1 MPEVPRRAED
11 ARNIAVTAAR
21 LPMYEGAMVSEDLK
35 ALALYFPLSSKGV
48 SNQVAEHLKGVIESF
63 DGEDRYY
70 VAGLPIAQDRF
81 GVEMF
86 KQMALSAP
94 LAMALIFVLMWFFFR
109 NLKLIISPMIV
120 AMLSVIVA
128 MSLLVITGN
137 TIHIMSSMIPIFI
150 MPIAVLDAVHILSD
164 FFDRYPLVKDRK
176 VALRQTLEELWSP
189 MLFTSLTTSIGFASL
204 ALTPIP
210 PVQVFG
216 IFVAIGTFAAWLFT
230 IILMPAFAMLLP
242 EKALEGFGW
251 KEAKS
256 EKEGSEKTGFLVL
269 VGRFTFSQAKLIVI
283 LGMALVF
290 FSLVGIS
297 KIVINDNPVNWF
309 EEDHEIRVAD
319 AVMNER
325 MAGTY
330 MAYLAIDGPDRDE
343 STFAGP
349 ILEAASDLKELEK
362 EELQVALSE
371 IDYGHFGETEF
382 LSLQDWAL
390 DRQDNTADDDRWD
403 AWDAVIQMMDET
415 WQSGEYFKNPE
426 VLRSLEKLES
436 HLLSNPHVG
445 KVLGLPEVVKTL
457 HRELFEGDEERY
469 RVPETGNAVAQ
480 TLMTYESSHRPQDLW
495 HFVTPDF
502 KQSVLWIQMNSG
514 NNVDMKALVDQLE
527 IYLAE
532 HPLPAGLESHWF
544 GLTYINVIWQE
555 QMVSGMAKAF
565 LSSFVVVLL
574 LMSVLFRSLWW
585 GMLSMIPLAFTIVV
599 IYGILGWLGKEYD
612 MPVAVLSSLSL
623 GLAVD
628 YAIHFLARTREA
640 YRKYGDWGL
649 AMDHSFGE
657 PARAIVRNVI
667 VIGLGFSPLLFAP
680 LVPYQTV
687 GVLISSILVLAG
699 VASLLLLPAMIRLI
713 RRWVG

>member
-1 MPEVPRRAED
+1 M
-11 ARNIAVTAAR
+11 
-21 LPMYEGAMVSEDLK
+21 
-35 ALALYFPLSSKGV
+35 
-48 SNQVAEHLKGVIESF
+48 
-63 DGEDRYY
+63 
-70 VAGLPIAQDRF
+70 
-81 GVEMF
+81 
-86 KQMALSAP
+86 
-94 LAMALIFVLMWFFFR
+94 
-109 NLKLIISPMIV
+109 
-120 AMLSVIVA
+120 
-128 MSLLVITGN
+128 
-137 TIHIMSSMIPIFI
+137 
-150 MPIAVLDAVHILSD
+150 
-164 FFDRYPLVKDRK
+164 
-176 VALRQTLEELWSP
+176 
-189 MLFTSLTTSIGFASL
+189 
-204 ALTPIP
+204 
-210 PVQVFG
+210 
-216 IFVAIGTFAAWLFT
+216 
-230 IILMPAFAMLLP
+230 
-242 EKALEGFGW
+242 
-251 KEAKS
+251 
-256 EKEGSEKTGFLVL
+256 
-269 VGRFTFSQAKLIVI
+269 
-283 LGMALVF
+283 
-290 FSLVGIS
+290 
-297 KIVINDNPVNWF
+297 
-309 EEDHEIRVAD
+309 
-319 AVMNER
+319 
-325 MAGTY
+325 
-330 MAYLAIDGPDRDE
+330 
-343 STFAGP
+343 
-349 ILEAASDLKELEK
+349 
-362 EELQVALSE
+362 
-371 IDYGHFGETEF
+371 
-382 LSLQDWAL
+382 
-390 DRQDNTADDDRWD
+390 
-403 AWDAVIQMMDET
+403 
-415 WQSGEYFKNPE
+415 
-426 VLRSLEKLES
+426 
-436 HLLSNPHVG
+436 G